1 MFGTKNPKVSQKKK
15 VLLFHEIFRVFAIFD
30 MIFWHGRYVKISL
43 VKKEDSNYSMP
54 IFNGRTK
61 RSNKMMN
68 TIANTQNGAISVQD
82 ADRIMFILF
91 GGHAYLQ
98 DEHTLVLDV
107 DGHKI
112 MPNPNILD
120 DRITFVKMI
129 LDRFY
134 RDW

>member
-1 MFGTKNPKVSQKKK
+1 
-15 VLLFHEIFRVFAIFD
+15 

-98 DEHTLVLDV
+98 DEHTLVLGV